1 MRSARAERL
10 RSAITWFQ
18 EKASALSSLGMS
30 ITSVNRIR
38 KAREIDMSGLL
49 NSSEVPI
56 LCLSCGRNTTKS
68 IGWIKRHSD
77 FVCACGSVTKL
88 DESHDIKSEI
98 AKVEGLLSAHDPP
111 SKFDIDR
118 LPADI
123 LSGIDLIIGWWG
135 YLQFQLGV
143 IIRKA
148 MKLHNDTGRVLTYG
162 PDLKVLCNIIGTLT
176 HSDHWIKDKGI
187 RDDLKKLIKDVR
199 DNSEKRN
206 DYAHGMFGYDEKKN
220 VFIRHLLKTPAHRA
234 TPGTEEMT
242 VDTLG
247 EASDQAR
254 DLWIRAHGIRGRLR
268 T

>member
-1 MRSARAERL
+1 MA
-10 RSAITWFQ
+10 
-18 EKASALSSLGMS
+18 
-30 ITSVNRIR
+30 
-38 KAREIDMSGLL
+38 GLL
-49 NSSEVPI
+49 NTYEGSIHCP
-56 LCLSCGRNTTKS
+56 SCGRYNKKS

-77 FVCACGSVTKL
+77 FTCSCGTVTNL
-88 DESHDIKSEI
+88 DKQKNKI
-98 AKVEGLLSAHDPP
+98 AEVEQLLRHHEPP
-111 SKFDIDR
+111 SNFDVDR

-123 LSGIDLIIGWWG
+123 LSGIGLIIGWWG

-148 MKLHNDTGRVLTYG
+148 MKLQDDTGRVLTYG
-162 PDLKVLCNIIGTLT
+162 PDLSVLCNIIDTVT

-220 VFIRHLLKTPAHRA
+220 VFIRHLLKTPAHRV

-242 VDTLG
+242 VDSLG
-247 EASDQAR
+247 EVSDEAR
-254 DLWIRAHGIRGRLR
+254 NLWSQAHGITGRLR